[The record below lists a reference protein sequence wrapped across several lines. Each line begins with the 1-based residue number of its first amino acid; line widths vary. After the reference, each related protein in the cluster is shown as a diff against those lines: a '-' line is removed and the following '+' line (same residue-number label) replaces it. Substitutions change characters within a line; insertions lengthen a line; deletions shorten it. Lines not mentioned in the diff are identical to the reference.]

1 MTVSRRSLLL
11 TGPPGGGKTTVVR
24 RVADGLADRRICGFV
39 TEEIRVKGERQG
51 FRLETFDGRSAVLA
65 HVSNRS
71 GPRVGKYGVN
81 VPALEGVVE
90 AALDPKAGA
99 DFYLVDEIGR
109 MECLSEKFIA
119 AMRRLLDS
127 GKPVVATVARR
138 GAGFIEH
145 VKRRADVEVWQVTRS
160 NRDKLPEKI
169 ISWLG
174 SELQPRRV
182 VPET

>member
-24 RVADGLADRRICGFV
+24 RVANGLAGRRICGFL

-51 FRLETFDGRSAVLA
+51 FRLETFDGLSAVLA

-81 VPALEGVVE
+81 VPALEGVVDG
-90 AALDPKAGA
+90 ALDPNAGA
-99 DFYLVDEIGR
+99 DIYLVDEIGR
-109 MECLSEKFIA
+109 MECLSERFIA
-119 AMRRLLDS
+119 AMTRLLDS

-138 GAGFIEH
+138 GAGFIED
-145 VKRRADVEVWQVTRS
+145 VKRRADVEVWPVTRC
-160 NRDKLPEKI
+160 NRNNLPGKI
-169 ISWLG
+169 LSRLEADSSRVG
-174 SELQPRRV
+174 S
-182 VPET
+182 

>member
-1 MTVSRRSLLL
+1 MALSRRSLLL

-24 RVADGLADRRICGFV
+24 RVADLLAGRRICGFM
-39 TEEIRVKGERQG
+39 TEEIRVQGERQG
-51 FRLETFDGRSAVLA
+51 FRLETFEGRSAVLA

-71 GPRVGKYGVN
+71 CPRVGKYGVN
-81 VPALEGVVE
+81 IPALEGAVE
-90 AALDPKAGA
+90 GALDPNVGA
-99 DFYLVDEIGR
+99 DVYLVDEIGR
-109 MECLSEKFIA
+109 MECLSGRFIA
-119 AMRRLLDS
+119 AMTRLLDS

-138 GAGFIEH
+138 GAGFIED

-174 SELQPRRV
+174 M
-182 VPET
+182 